1 MSEQIGSEQERDQED
16 VTVVFR
22 PCGCVTIMCVTKY
35 IDAEARGE
43 IADAVADD
51 GCSVKHMS
59 AAEARKQKFMCDCA
73 KKVAA

>member
-1 MSEQIGSEQERDQED
+1 MNKQPDTAEDRDQED

-22 PCGCVTIMCVTKY
+22 PCGCATIMCVTKF

-51 GCSVKHMS
+51 GCSVKHMP
-59 AAEARKQKFMCDCA
+59 AAEARHQKFTCECA
-73 KKVAA
+73 TKAAA